1 MFKIYMWD
9 LYTKFNA
16 REESIQR
23 RFRARPCVNSMSL
36 FYTQVGGLSN
46 PLLWGPNY
54 LLGTQG
60 AQYTIVENSFEKAS
74 ELTWREWFQNLADH
88 RNMSSYLRSRMLWG

>member
-1 MFKIYMWD
+1 MFKVYMWD
-9 LYTKFNA
+9 LYTRFNA

-46 PLLWGPNY
+46 PLLWVPNY

-60 AQYTIVENSFEKAS
+60 AQYTIVENSFEK
-74 ELTWREWFQNLADH
+74 
-88 RNMSSYLRSRMLWG
+88 